1 MSIGVVSG
9 RNSRE
14 GTHVAVDISLT
25 EYTNLQEEECRSLLE
40 ILGEMGIATADR
52 VSGPGDAIYNQGE
65 YGDALYVLTSGVL
78 KLFMPYSGS
87 REATLRLRKP
97 WDIFGHLA
105 FAGETRQRA
114 YAEAVTEC
122 RVTKVPK
129 IFVERAVRQEP
140 QAAFKLMTLLELRL
154 VQYEELVTCLL
165 PRETE
170 VRLANLLPLLA
181 QKFGQSTDGLVTID
195 LRLTHQDL
203 AAMIASTRESVT
215 KVLNE
220 MRNRGVIEVDSGRI
234 TLKDTRTLARLS
246 GD

>member
-1 MSIGVVSG
+1 MLDG
-9 RNSRE
+9 
-14 GTHVAVDISLT
+14 L
-25 EYTNLQEEECRSLLE
+25 
-40 ILGEMGIATADR
+40 GIATAER
-52 VSGPGDAIYNQGE
+52 VYRPGDEIYREGE

-78 KLFMPYSGS
+78 KLFRPYSGTK
-87 REATLRLRKP
+87 EATLRLLKP

-105 FAGETRQRA
+105 FEGEARQRA

-129 IFVERAVRQEP
+129 VFVERAVRQEP
-140 QAAFKLMTLLELRL
+140 QVAFKIMTLLELRL
-154 VQYEELVTCLL
+154 VQYEELIKCLL

-181 QKFGQSTDGLVTID
+181 RKFGEREANGMVTIS

-203 AAMIASTRESVT
+203 AAMVASTRESVT

-220 MRNRGVIEVDSGRI
+220 LRNRGLISIKSGRI
-234 TLKDTRTLARLS
+234 TIEDPHGLAELS
-246 GD
+246 GS